1 MIYIL
6 LSICCSVTV
15 AVLLKLA
22 RRYKINIIQTV
33 TWNYFFAIILGFLF
47 FKPRISDL
55 VIIPSPIYIALGILL
70 PLIFWFLAASI
81 KNVGIVKSDIAQR
94 LSLFIPILA
103 AYFLFKEQISGLKL
117 LGLFLGLLAIILT
130 LIKRQKGG
138 KSAANWSYA
147 LFVFLGFGIIDVL
160 FKKLAQTQTIP
171 YTTSLIVIFSIA
183 FLVSILFIVY
193 LLRFK
198 KEKLAF
204 VNFICGSVLGLFN
217 FGNILFYLKAHQ
229 ALAQNPSTVF
239 AAMNMGVII
248 LGSLVGL
255 VMFKEKFSKL
265 NYMGLTL
272 ALGAIIM
279 ITLSQIYAI

>member
-55 VIIPSPIYIALGILL
+55 VTSPSPIYIALGILL
-70 PLIFWFLAASI
+70 PAIFWFLAASI

-117 LGLFLGLLAIILT
+117 LGLLSGLLAIILT

-138 KSAANWSYA
+138 KSAANWFYA
-147 LFVFLGFGIIDVL
+147 LIVFFGFGIIDVL
-160 FKKLAQTQTIP
+160 FKKIAQTQTIP
-171 YTTSLIVIFSIA
+171 YTSSLIIIFSIA

-193 LLRFK
+193 LLRFR
-198 KEKLAF
+198 KEKLAL
-204 VNFICGSVLGLFN
+204 VNFICGSVLGVFN
-217 FGNILFYLKAHQ
+217 FGNIFFYLKAHQ

-248 LGSLVGL
+248 LGSLVGIVL
-255 VMFKEKFSKL
+255 FKEKFSKL
-265 NYMGLTL
+265 NYVGLTL

-279 ITLSQIYAI
+279 ITLSQVYAI

>member
-55 VIIPSPIYIALGILL
+55 AIIPSPIYIALGILL

-147 LFVFLGFGIIDVL
+147 LLVFLGFGIIDVL